1 MYRFLNL
8 EFVPVQTLDSFI
20 SFLFLP
26 PAIHSIKSPNGW
38 KLNFTVVSC
47 QTKTNI
53 QNAHQLIAPSF
64 NIHAYLWH
72 STFIPRKL
80 QTLVCGLLVE
90 YAIIVVMRQRACTQ
104 VLRIYFSRYI
114 QKQRSIGLY
123 GTDSLQTQKVFLH
136 SLKNIYEKTITY
148 QLQIQDKRTSLPQLV
163 MAPNRQ
169 ITRVCSSLDIGIF
182 SGSERC
188 LLFLFTCRWDKKMDF
203 SPLHGVQFGIIA
215 NSTSIPAP
223 EKINEFNIFSIQTSY
238 CTITREH
245 WRCK

>member
-1 MYRFLNL
+1 MHIYD
-8 EFVPVQTLDSFI
+8 TLL
-20 SFLFLP
+20 LFL
-26 PAIHSIKSPNGW
+26 
-38 KLNFTVVSC
+38 
-47 QTKTNI
+47 
-53 QNAHQLIAPSF
+53 
-64 NIHAYLWH
+64 
-72 STFIPRKL
+72 KL

-90 YAIIVVMRQRACTQ
+90 YAIIVVMRHRACTQ

-114 QKQRSIGLY
+114 KKQRSIGLY

-169 ITRVCSSLDIGIF
+169 ITRVCSSLDIGVF

-203 SPLHGVQFGIIA
+203 SPLHGLES
-215 NSTSIPAP
+215 NL
-223 EKINEFNIFSIQTSY
+223 E
-238 CTITREH
+238 
-245 WRCK
+245 

>member
-1 MYRFLNL
+1 
-8 EFVPVQTLDSFI
+8 
-20 SFLFLP
+20 
-26 PAIHSIKSPNGW
+26 
-38 KLNFTVVSC
+38 
-47 QTKTNI
+47 
-53 QNAHQLIAPSF
+53 
-64 NIHAYLWH
+64 
-72 STFIPRKL
+72 
-80 QTLVCGLLVE
+80 
-90 YAIIVVMRQRACTQ
+90 MRHRACTQ

-114 QKQRSIGLY
+114 KKQRSIGLY

-148 QLQIQDKRTSLPQLV
+148 QLQIQDKRTNLPQLV

-169 ITRVCSSLDIGIF
+169 ITRVCSSLDIGVF

-203 SPLHGVQFGIIA
+203 NPIWN
-215 NSTSIPAP
+215 NSKLNIHTCTP

-245 WRCK
+245 

>member
-1 MYRFLNL
+1 MKTKLYSSWLPNKNEHPKCSPIDCAKFQHPCIFMTLYFYSSQTANSGMWFVGRVCYHSCDAAKGMY
-8 EFVPVQTLDSFI
+8 
-20 SFLFLP
+20 
-26 PAIHSIKSPNGW
+26 
-38 KLNFTVVSC
+38 
-47 QTKTNI
+47 
-53 QNAHQLIAPSF
+53 PS
-64 NIHAYLWH
+64 
-72 STFIPRKL
+72 
-80 QTLVCGLLVE
+80 
-90 YAIIVVMRQRACTQ
+90 
-104 VLRIYFSRYI
+104 LRIYFSRYI

-148 QLQIQDKRTSLPQLV
+148 HLQIQDKRTSLPQLV

-215 NSTSIPAP
+215 NSTSIPAHR
-223 EKINEFNIFSIQTSY
+223 K
-238 CTITREH
+238 R
-245 WRCK
+245 

>member
-1 MYRFLNL
+1 
-8 EFVPVQTLDSFI
+8 
-20 SFLFLP
+20 
-26 PAIHSIKSPNGW
+26 
-38 KLNFTVVSC
+38 
-47 QTKTNI
+47 
-53 QNAHQLIAPSF
+53 
-64 NIHAYLWH
+64 
-72 STFIPRKL
+72 
-80 QTLVCGLLVE
+80 
-90 YAIIVVMRQRACTQ
+90 MRHRACTQ

-114 QKQRSIGLY
+114 KKQRSIGLY

-169 ITRVCSSLDIGIF
+169 ITRVCSSWDIGVF

-215 NSTSIPAP
+215 NSTSILNGAEVVVEELGGVARLEPVGHGPHVGEQRSAGRLKVP
-223 EKINEFNIFSIQTSY
+223 SALGGRT
-238 CTITREH
+238 
-245 WRCK
+245 